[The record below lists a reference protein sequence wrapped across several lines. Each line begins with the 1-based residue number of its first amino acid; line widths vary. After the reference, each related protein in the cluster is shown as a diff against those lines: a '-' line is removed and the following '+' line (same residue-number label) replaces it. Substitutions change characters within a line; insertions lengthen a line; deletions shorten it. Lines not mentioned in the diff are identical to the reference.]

1 MASLNDQLEKVRK
14 EIAEWNALLDSPQYQ
29 KLVYGL
35 QEQVR
40 ARQKACYGL
49 LATSLDAL
57 IAMGSGNAEIVGIE
71 SALSYPK
78 VIIEDLKRVE
88 HSLLEQIN
96 EN

>member
-1 MASLNDQLEKVRK
+1 MASLNDQLEAAR
-14 EIAEWNALLDSPQYQ
+14 AEMAGWQQLLENPQYR
-29 KLVYGL
+29 KLEERL
-35 QEQVR
+35 REQVR
-40 ARQKACYGL
+40 ARQSGCYGL

-71 SALSYPK
+71 SALAYPK

-88 HSLLEQIN
+88 RVLLEQIN